1 MRTNTGALCCGVVFE
16 SDASSA
22 AFLTE
27 LCGLVLKRRDQI
39 LSNELLTAA
48 GHGGSGYRPP
58 PRVFQLCRLEL
69 LEKCAIDLDDV
80 VKSDVDS
87 AVVDRRLSSKFHGRV
102 RAQNLT
108 RCLQINFDIDEM
120 TIRNKQTSYHRP
132 MDVFQPR
139 KTTCASD
146 AINPF
151 SPRLFF
157 PRQPSTNVLR
167 LTIKTAIS

>member
-1 MRTNTGALCCGVVFE
+1 MFE

-27 LCGLVLKRRDQI
+27 LCGKVLQRRDQI
-39 LSNELLTAA
+39 LSAELLTAA
-48 GHGGSGYRPP
+48 GHGGSGYRPAP
-58 PRVFQLCRLEL
+58 HVLQLCRLEL
-69 LEKCAIDLDDV
+69 LEKCSIDLDDV

-108 RCLQINFDIDEM
+108 RCLHVNFDIDEM

-132 MDVFQPR
+132 LDIFLPR
-139 KTTCASD
+139 KTACASPSSLSIPHR
-146 AINPF
+146 ANRPPM
-151 SPRLFF
+151 SCALFTCTH
-157 PRQPSTNVLR
+157 SALN
-167 LTIKTAIS
+167 